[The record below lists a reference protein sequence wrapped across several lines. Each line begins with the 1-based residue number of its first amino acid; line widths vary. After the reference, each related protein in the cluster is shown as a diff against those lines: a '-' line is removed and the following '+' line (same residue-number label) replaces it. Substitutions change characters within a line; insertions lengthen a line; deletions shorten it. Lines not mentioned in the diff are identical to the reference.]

1 MPERR
6 LQARKQMLSDAAVI
20 YQFGAFWLDPAERVL
35 RRDGQPVSLTPKA
48 FDLLVYLVEH
58 RGRLVEKSTLIAAL
72 WPDTIVEEANLAFQI
87 SALRKALDYGDEGET
102 LIQTVPTKGYRFV
115 GVVKE
120 RLPATSAPPARRRS
134 RQFALLV
141 LLLAAVGTPLLL
153 IGVRFLARS
162 KGTTPPARARV
173 VQLTT
178 QTGVEF
184 HPAFSPDGTQIV
196 YSRLS
201 KGCPSRWCG
210 PQSEHSGLWQ
220 MVVGSA
226 DVRQLTTGVGFDVNA
241 RFSPDGRQVAFVRRQ
256 DALGRRRIMLVSAV
270 GGPAAK
276 LSDFPAADAAIA
288 WSADGNAIIA
298 GRDPVDD
305 PRGDR
310 GLYAVSL
317 AGGALRAITR
327 AAPPMVHVDPALT
340 PDGRRLAFVACRS
353 AVLMRVDCDLNV
365 ADIAPDLTTTSPP
378 RRVVTMPM
386 ISGPVWGADGKS
398 LIFAGDREGGSLYLW
413 KLDVDRLGSPERI
426 ESAGRNVGEQVAVA
440 QGGRLAFSRVEE
452 DWEIVRIA
460 IGQPPVPLISSSSL
474 EAQGT
479 YSEDGRR
486 IAFTSDRSGTNAV
499 WVAEAD
505 GSAPH
510 QLTHAEPNLLGGG
523 APKWSPDGKRIAF
536 DAASGDGPA
545 HIRVADVEGGATTR
559 LTFGLEDQNLPF
571 WSRDGQWVY
580 YASGHGHGIARV
592 PARGGAP
599 EPIVTGGSGLI
610 ASESTDGRSILFQP
624 KEGDSPLL
632 ERALAGG
639 PVRQVLS
646 CVQAGAF
653 AVHTKGI
660 YYIPCGAGPDP
671 VVHLLGASDHRDRP
685 VFSLNA
691 YDAYSGWSLSVSP
704 DGNAMLYTTT
714 VSMRGDLWMIE
725 NFR

>member
-1 MPERR
+1 V
-6 LQARKQMLSDAAVI
+6 S
-20 YQFGAFWLDPAERVL
+20 YQFGEFHLDPAERLLL
-35 RRDGQPVSLTPKA
+35 RRGQVVPLTPKA
-48 FDLLVYLVEH
+48 FDLLVYLVQH
-58 RGRLVEKSTLIAAL
+58 HGRLIEKSTLMAAL
-72 WPDTIVEEANLAFQI
+72 WPDTTVEEANLAFQI
-87 SALRKALDYGDEGET
+87 SALRKALDDAGNGEM
-102 LIQTVPTKGYRFV
+102 LIQTVPTRGYRFV
-115 GVVKE
+115 GVVEE
-120 RLPATSAPPARRRS
+120 RLSAARAQRARWRP
-134 RQFALLV
+134 RQLGLLI
-141 LLLAAVGTPLLL
+141 LLTAVGVPLLL
-153 IGVRFLARS
+153 IGVRFLAGS
-162 KGTTPPARARV
+162 KGTTPPANARV

-178 QTGVEF
+178 ETGVEF
-184 HPAFSPDGTQIV
+184 HPAFSPDGTQVV

-226 DVRQLTTGVGFDVNA
+226 DVRQLTTGAGFDVNA

-276 LSDFPAADAAIA
+276 ISDFPAADAAIA
-288 WSADGNAIIA
+288 WSADGKAIIA

-310 GLYAVSL
+310 GLYAVPL
-317 AGGALRAITR
+317 AGGVLRAITR
-327 AAPPMVHVDPALT
+327 AALPMVHVDPALT

-353 AVLMRVDCDLNV
+353 AVLMRIDCDLNV
-365 ADIAPDLTTTSPP
+365 ADIAPDLKMTSPP

-386 ISGPVWGADGKS
+386 ISGPVWGPDGKS
-398 LIFAGDREGGSLYLW
+398 LMFAGDPEGGFLYLW
-413 KLDVDRLGSPERI
+413 KLDADRPGSPERI
-426 ESAGRNVGEQVAVA
+426 ESAGRNVGEQVAMA
-440 QGGRLAFSRVEE
+440 QRGRLAFSRLEQDE
-452 DWEIVRIA
+452 EIVRIA

-486 IAFTSDRSGTNAV
+486 IAFTSDRSGETAV

-505 GSAPH
+505 GSAPR
-510 QLTHAEPNLLGGG
+510 QLTHGPNRDE
-523 APKWSPDGKRIAF
+523 ASPKWSPDGKRIAF
-536 DAASGDGPA
+536 DSHSVDGHY
-545 HIRVADVEGGATTR
+545 HIRVVDAEGGATTR
-559 LTFGLEDQNLPF
+559 LTFGPEDQNLPF

-580 YASGHGHGIARV
+580 YASGHGQGIARV

-599 EPIVTGGSGLI
+599 EPIITGGSGLI

-624 KEGDSPLL
+624 KEGDSSLL
-632 ERALAGG
+632 ERSLAGG
-639 PVRQVLS
+639 PVRQVLP

-653 AVHTKGI
+653 AVQAKGI

-685 VFSLNA
+685 VFSLKA
-691 YDAYSGWSLSVSP
+691 YGAYAGWRLSVSP
-704 DGNAMLYTTT
+704 DGNAMLYTTK

-725 NFR
+725 HFR

>member
-1 MPERR
+1 MATGTGPVYYE
-6 LQARKQMLSDAAVI
+6 
-20 YQFGAFWLDPAERVL
+20 FGGMRLDPTERL
-35 RRDGQPVSLTPKA
+35 LLRDGQPVSLTPKA

-58 RGRLVEKSTLIAAL
+58 HGRLVEKSTLIAAL
-72 WPDTIVEEANLAFQI
+72 WPDTTVEEANLAFQI
-87 SALRKALDYGDEGET
+87 SALRKALHDAGNGET
-102 LIQTVPTKGYRFV
+102 LIQTVPTRGYRFV
-115 GVVKE
+115 GVVEE
-120 RLPATSAPPARRRS
+120 RLSAAPAQRS
-134 RQFALLV
+134 PWRPRQLGLLI
-141 LLLAAVGTPLLL
+141 LLATVGAPLLL
-153 IGVRFLARS
+153 IGVRFLAGS
-162 KGTTPPARARV
+162 KGTTPPANARV

-178 QTGVEF
+178 ETGVEF

-226 DVRQLTTGVGFDVNA
+226 DVRQLTTGAGFDVNA

-256 DALGRRRIMLVSAV
+256 DQLGRRRIMLVSAV

-288 WSADGNAIIA
+288 WSGDGKVIIA

-310 GLYAVSL
+310 GLYAVPL
-317 AGGALRAITR
+317 AGRALRAITR
-327 AAPPMVHVDPALT
+327 ASPPMVHVDPALS

-353 AVLMRVDCDLNV
+353 AVLMRFDCDLNV
-365 ADIAPDLTTTSPP
+365 ADIAPDLTMTSPP

-386 ISGPVWGADGKS
+386 ISGPVWGPDGRS
-398 LIFAGDREGGSLYLW
+398 LIFTGDPEGGFLYLW
-413 KLDVDRLGSPERI
+413 KLDPDRLGSPERI

-460 IGQPPVPLISSSSL
+460 IGQPPVTLISSSSV

-486 IAFTSDRSGTNAV
+486 IAFSSDRSGPGAIRV

-505 GSAPH
+505 GSAPR
-510 QLTHAEPNLLGGG
+510 QLTHGPNLHD
-523 APKWSPDGKRIAF
+523 ASPKWSPDGKRIAF
-536 DAASGDGPA
+536 DAQSADGHT
-545 HIRVADVEGGATTR
+545 HIRVADAEGGATTR
-559 LTFGLEDQNLPF
+559 LTFGPEDQNLPF

-580 YASGHGHGIARV
+580 YAGGHGQGIARV

-599 EPIVTGGSGLI
+599 EPIITGGSGLI
-610 ASESTDGRSILFQP
+610 ASESTDGRSILYQP

-632 ERALAGG
+632 ERSLAGG
-639 PVRQVLS
+639 PVRQVLP

-653 AVHTKGI
+653 AVHAKGI

-685 VFSLNA
+685 VFSLKA
-691 YDAYSGWSLSVSP
+691 YGAYAGWSLSVSP

>member
-1 MPERR
+1 MTSGGTP
-6 LQARKQMLSDAAVI
+6 A
-20 YQFGAFWLDPAERVL
+20 YQFGAFRLDPAERLLL
-35 RRDGQPVSLTPKA
+35 RGGQPVSLTPKA
-48 FDLLVYLVEH
+48 FDLLIYLVEH
-58 RGRLVEKSTLIAAL
+58 HGRLVEKSTLMSAL

-87 SALRKALDYGDEGET
+87 SALRKALDDGGKGET

-115 GVVKE
+115 GVVK
-120 RLPATSAPPARRRS
+120 PWVVSRS
-134 RQFALLV
+134 RPACTAALSQHRPDDPPRGCGSIFASHWRPFP
-141 LLLAAVGTPLLL
+141 AG
-153 IGVRFLARS
+153 S
-162 KGTTPPARARV
+162 KGTTPPASARV

-178 QTGVEF
+178 ETGVEF
-184 HPAFSPDGTQIV
+184 HPAFSPDGTQVV

-210 PQSEHSGLWQ
+210 PQTEHSGLWQ
-220 MVVGSA
+220 MVVGST
-226 DVRQLTTGVGFDVNA
+226 DVRQLTTGAGFDVNA

-256 DALGRRRIMLVSAV
+256 DELGRRRIMLVSAV

-288 WSADGNAIIA
+288 WSGDGKAIIA

-310 GLYAVSL
+310 GLYAVPL
-317 AGGALRAITR
+317 AGGAPRAITR

-353 AVLMRVDCDLNV
+353 AVLMRFDCDLNV
-365 ADIAPDLTTTSPP
+365 ADIAPDLTMTSPP

-386 ISGPVWGADGKS
+386 ISGPVWWPDGKS
-398 LIFAGDREGGSLYLW
+398 LIFAGDPEGGVLYLW
-413 KLDVDRLGSPERI
+413 KLDADRLGSPERI

-460 IGQPPVPLISSSSL
+460 IGQPPVPLISSSSI

-479 YSEDGRR
+479 YSDDGRR
-486 IAFTSDRSGTNAV
+486 IAFSSDRSGRIAL

-505 GSAPH
+505 GSAPR
-510 QLTHAEPNLLGGG
+510 QLTFEPNLQD
-523 APKWSPDGKRIAF
+523 ASPKWSPDGKRIAF
-536 DAASGDGPA
+536 DSHSADGHT
-545 HIRVADVEGGATTR
+545 HIRVADAEGGATTR
-559 LTFGLEDQNLPF
+559 LTFGPEDQNLPF

-580 YASGHGHGIARV
+580 YASGHGQGIARV

-599 EPIVTGGSGLI
+599 EPIITGGSGLI

-632 ERALAGG
+632 ERSLAGG
-639 PVRQVLS
+639 PVRQVLP

-653 AVHTKGI
+653 AVHAKGI

-685 VFSLNA
+685 VFSLKA
-691 YDAYSGWSLSVSP
+691 YDAYAGWSLSVSP

-714 VSMRGDLWMIE
+714 VNMRGDLFMIE